1 MGSKKKYDIKKVAK
15 TFFIES
21 RELLEDMESSLL
33 GIERGEY
40 TDETINSIFRS
51 AHTIK
56 GSSGMFGFDDIGH
69 FTHVTE
75 NLLDKIRTKE
85 IAICPDLVALLLDC
99 ADHII
104 HLLDSVEASENGRA
118 AGEILVH
125 SEELIEKLNLYIG
138 DSETGL
144 IKPEKPEEIKTEIEK
159 PVINSASVLN
169 ECWHISL
176 RFSNDVFKHGLDPQS
191 FIKYMETMGEL
202 KNIKVISEGI
212 PPLDEMNAENC
223 YIGLEIDFKG
233 DVRKENIEE
242 NFEFMSDDCTLRIL
256 PPRSNI
262 NDYIKLLDELPEDVE
277 KIGEILKQIGSLTD
291 TELKEAIDMKMTRMV
306 NELKG
311 EPVKPIGE
319 IIVENKM
326 VQKEVLD
333 AALEKQVKMKKTST
347 LRIDAEK
354 LDNLINLVGELVIS
368 GATIKQISDE
378 DTIERNNLNKSVA
391 EMSRLI
397 EDIRDSTM
405 NIRMVPIGET
415 FKRFERV
422 VRDLSRDRD
431 KEVDL
436 VITGGETELDKTLT
450 DMISDPLIHLIRNA
464 VDHGIDMPQERI
476 NKGKPRRGKIH
487 LNAFHE
493 AGNIVIEVSDD
504 GDGLNRDKIY
514 TKALNAELIQPDQ
527 QISNQELY
535 QFIFQ
540 AGFST
545 AEKVTSISGRGV
557 GMDVVK
563 RNIESLRGMVYINS
577 EPGEGTLVRIQLPL
591 TLAIIDGFMFQVGE
605 SPFVIPLNIV
615 HECTETRK
623 ESLQSKDGSRIINL
637 RGEALPYV
645 SLRDFFKV
653 EGNEPDLINV
663 IIVEYKGAK
672 TGLVVDSLAG
682 ELQTVIKPLGDIFQN
697 IDWISGSTILGS
709 GDVALILDV
718 PKLIQNIH
726 KIETDESSAA

>member
-1 MGSKKKYDIKKVAK
+1 MGSKKKFDVMKVAK

-21 RELLEDMESSLL
+21 RELLEEMESCLL
-33 GIERGEY
+33 EIERGDY

-69 FTHVTE
+69 FTHVAE
-75 NLLDKIRTKE
+75 NLLDKIRNKE
-85 IAICPDLVALLLDC
+85 IAINSDMVALLLDC
-99 ADHII
+99 VDHIA
-104 HLLDSVEASENGRA
+104 HLLDSVESSEDGRVT
-118 AGEILVH
+118 GEILTH
-125 SEELIEKLNLYIG
+125 SEELMKKLNLYIG
-138 DSETGL
+138 DSETDL
-144 IKPEKPEEIKTEIEK
+144 HNTAQQEEKKTETGK
-159 PVINSASVLN
+159 TVIDSASVLN

-176 RFSNDVFKHGLDPQS
+176 RFSQDVFRHALDPQS
-191 FIKYMETMGEL
+191 FIKYLETMGEL

-212 PPLDEMNAENC
+212 PPLDEINAENC
-223 YIGLEIDFKG
+223 YIGFEIDYKA
-233 DVRKENIEE
+233 DVRKEDIED

-256 PPRSNI
+256 PPRSSI
-262 NDYIKLLDELPEDVE
+262 NDYIKLLDELPEDIE
-277 KIGEILKQIGSLTD
+277 KIGEILREIGSLTEI
-291 TELKEAIDMKMTRMV
+291 ELEEAVNMKMTRMV
-306 NELKG
+306 KELQG

-319 IIVENKM
+319 ILVENKM

-368 GATIKQISDE
+368 GAAIKQISDDE
-378 DTIERNNLNKSVA
+378 IIQRNTLNKSVV

-422 VRDLSRDRD
+422 VRDLSRERG

-436 VITGGETELDKTLT
+436 VITGGETELDKTLI
-450 DMISDPLIHLIRNA
+450 DMISDPLIHMIRNA
-464 VDHGIDMPQERI
+464 VDHGIDLPQKRVD
-476 NKGKPRRGKIH
+476 KDKPRRGKIH
-487 LNAFHE
+487 LNAYHE

-504 GDGLNRDKIY
+504 GEGLNRDKIY
-514 TKALNAELIQPDQ
+514 AKALDAGLIEPDQ
-527 QISNQELY
+527 QLSNQELY

-545 AEKVTSISGRGV
+545 AEQVTSISGRGV

-563 RNIESLRGMVYINS
+563 RNIDSLRGMVYVNS
-577 EPGEGTLVRIQLPL
+577 EPGQGTSVRVQLPL
-591 TLAIIDGFMFQVGE
+591 TLAIIDGFMFQVGG
-605 SPFVIPLNIV
+605 SSFVIPLNIV
-615 HECTETRK
+615 FECTETRK
-623 ESLQSKDGSRIINL
+623 ESLESKDGGRIINL
-637 RGEALPYV
+637 RGEVLPFV
-645 SLRDFFKV
+645 LLRDFFEVK
-653 EGNEPDLINV
+653 GDEPDIVNV

-672 TGLVVDSLAG
+672 TGIVVDSLSG
-682 ELQTVIKPLGDIFQN
+682 EFQTVIKPLGDIFQN

-718 PKLIQNIH
+718 PKLIENMQQ
-726 KIETDESSAA
+726 IEANETSVA

>member
-1 MGSKKKYDIKKVAK
+1 
-15 TFFIES
+15 
-21 RELLEDMESSLL
+21 
-33 GIERGEY
+33 
-40 TDETINSIFRS
+40 
-51 AHTIK
+51 
-56 GSSGMFGFDDIGH
+56 
-69 FTHVTE
+69 
-75 NLLDKIRTKE
+75 
-85 IAICPDLVALLLDC
+85 
-99 ADHII
+99 
-104 HLLDSVEASENGRA
+104 
-118 AGEILVH
+118 
-125 SEELIEKLNLYIG
+125 
-138 DSETGL
+138 
-144 IKPEKPEEIKTEIEK
+144 
-159 PVINSASVLN
+159 
-169 ECWHISL
+169 
-176 RFSNDVFKHGLDPQS
+176 
-191 FIKYMETMGEL
+191 
-202 KNIKVISEGI
+202 
-212 PPLDEMNAENC
+212 
-223 YIGLEIDFKG
+223 
-233 DVRKENIEE
+233 
-242 NFEFMSDDCTLRIL
+242 
-256 PPRSNI
+256 
-262 NDYIKLLDELPEDVE
+262 
-277 KIGEILKQIGSLTD
+277 
-291 TELKEAIDMKMTRMV
+291 MKMTRMV